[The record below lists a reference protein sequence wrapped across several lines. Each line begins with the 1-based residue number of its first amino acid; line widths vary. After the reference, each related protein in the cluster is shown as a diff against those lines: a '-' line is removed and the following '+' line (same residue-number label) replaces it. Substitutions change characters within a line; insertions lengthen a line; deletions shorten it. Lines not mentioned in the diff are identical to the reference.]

1 MQKLQAAHPHD
12 SFRCMNGYSHK
23 SWHLVTHRKHYKIVK
38 EVSRHNTSFAC
49 LLPAKDDS
57 LRKVIT
63 KVVDK
68 IHIKMDDFLE
78 DGSQE
83 ATILV
88 IQALAIA
95 VPHSTDRLLS
105 HLPEMILNGRRER
118 ANVFRGALRA
128 FDATG

>member
-63 KVVDK
+63 KVSVQKLPLLKNSLSYVFFHCYCLVVDK

-95 VPHSTDRLLS
+95 VPHSTDRLYQ
-105 HLPEMILNGRRER
+105 HYN
-118 ANVFRGALRA
+118 
-128 FDATG
+128 